1 MLVEISQ
8 KLDRIETKVDRI
20 EHSLDDDRRQE
31 LEGAIDSANT
41 ALACAPEVGHS
52 LLVAAA
58 TLLRI
63 PIGKEIQALG
73 RTIEQAPMPS
83 RWHMV
88 RAVRDISDQTQREL
102 LAAKKTLMS
111 VLQGIGALTR
121 LYLVLSQDR
130 AAWST
135 MYTLLTQLSE
145 AGLDNAWWK
154 ARRLVP
160 NKPEEAPEVF
170 WTHAM
175 AHLADARTCAF
186 AYSKGILPD
195 LTLPLS
201 KLDIE
206 LIVL

>member
-31 LEGAIDSANT
+31 LEGAINSANT

-58 TLLRI
+58 TLLQI

-88 RAVRDISDQTQREL
+88 RAVQTFRIKHNESYWPQKRPL
-102 LAAKKTLMS
+102 CPSFKGS
-111 VLQGIGALTR
+111 
-121 LYLVLSQDR
+121 
-130 AAWST
+130 
-135 MYTLLTQLSE
+135 
-145 AGLDNAWWK
+145 
-154 ARRLVP
+154 
-160 NKPEEAPEVF
+160 
-170 WTHAM
+170 
-175 AHLADARTCAF
+175 AH
-186 AYSKGILPD
+186 
-195 LTLPLS
+195 
-201 KLDIE
+201 
-206 LIVL
+206 